1 MSKVSEIIKDPTL
14 TYQQQVL
21 SLARLAENEDDSLVR
36 DPEFLEALENGAL
49 CDLGEGLA
57 PYRPRYIV
65 PDYELLMKKG
75 CEFLGIEAPTDI
87 WEATNALLIFYK
99 HVPSITSFPVYLGNF
114 STLFEKFDLDET
126 VTRKALKLFLQHID
140 KTLTDS
146 FVHANI
152 GPKENRVGHI
162 ILELT
167 KEMQLAIPNI
177 TLLYNEKITSDAFA
191 IKCVDCMLATS
202 KPSFANDELYSK
214 DMNGNYAIVSCYNA
228 LKVGGGGYTLPRIR
242 LYYAALQAKSKTD
255 FIERVLPYYVNV
267 MLKNMDQ
274 RITYIVEESNFFKS
288 NFLVKEGFV
297 KQENFTGMFGVVG
310 LSECCNKLLGIE
322 DKNKGYGHSKEAEAL
337 ALKILD
343 TIHDLVEAHH
353 GVYCEGCNNTY
364 VMHAQVGI
372 DSDGMDNSPG
382 CRIPIGYEPELRD
395 HLLLEAKMHKYFV
408 SGIGDIF
415 KFDETWNKNPKA
427 LLDIIKGALNSGM
440 RYFTGYN
447 ADNDVVRVT
456 GYLVKRSEIEKLRN
470 NEASLNQVSAYGLG
484 AQDKGKALSRRVYG
498 NSINQ

>member
-21 SLARLAENEDDSLVR
+21 TLARLAESEDDSLLR
-36 DPEFLEALENGAL
+36 DAEFLEALEKGAL

-75 CEFLGIEAPTDI
+75 CTFLGIAPPTDI

-114 STLFEKFDLDET
+114 STLFAPFDTDVEM
-126 VTRKALKLFLQHID
+126 TRKALKLFLQHID

-152 GPKENRVGHI
+152 GPEENRVGHI
-162 ILELT
+162 VLELT
-167 KEMQLAIPNI
+167 QEMQLAIPNL
-177 TLLYNEKITSDAFA
+177 TLLYHPEKTSEVFA
-191 IKCVDCMLATS
+191 RACAECMLKTS
-202 KPSFANDELYSK
+202 KPSFANDELYAK
-214 DMNGNYAIVSCYNA
+214 DMDGNYAIVSCYNA
-228 LKVGGGGYTLPRIR
+228 LKIAGGGYTLPRIR
-242 LYYAALQAKSKTD
+242 LYYASLQAKDSED
-255 FIERVLPYYVNV
+255 FINNILPYYVKI
-267 MLKNMDQ
+267 MLRNMDQ
-274 RITYIVEESNFFKS
+274 RIRYIVEESNFFKS

-297 KQENFTGMFGVVG
+297 KQENFTGMFGMVG
-310 LSECCNKLLGIE
+310 LAECTNKLLGIS
-322 DKNKGYGHSKEAEAL
+322 DKNEGYGHNKDAEVL
-337 ALKILD
+337 ASKILD
-343 TIHDLVEAHH
+343 TIDTLIQNHH
-353 GVYCEGCNNTY
+353 GIYCEGCGDRY

-372 DSDGMDNSPG
+372 DSDGVENSPG
-382 CRIPIGYEPELRD
+382 CRVPIESEPDLRE
-395 HLLLEAKMHKYFV
+395 HLLLEAKMHKHFV
-408 SGIGDIF
+408 SGVGDIF
-415 KFDETWNKNPKA
+415 KFDETWNQNSQA
-427 LLDIIKGALNSGM
+427 LVDIIKGAFKSGM

-470 NEASLNQVSAYGLG
+470 NEASLNQVTAYGKG
-484 AQDKGKALSRRVYG
+484 AQEKGKALSRRVYEKG
-498 NSINQ
+498 TR

>member
-21 SLARLAENEDDSLVR
+21 SLARLAESEDDSLPR
-36 DPEFLEALENGAL
+36 DKAFIEALQDGVL

-75 CEFLGIEAPTDI
+75 CEFLDIAPPSDI

-114 STLFEKFDLDET
+114 STLFAPFDTEEEI
-126 VTRKALKLFLQHID
+126 TRKALKLFLQHID

-146 FVHANI
+146 FVHSNI

-162 ILELT
+162 ILDLT
-167 KEMQLAIPNI
+167 KEMQLAIPNL
-177 TLLYNEKITSDAFA
+177 TLLYNPEKTSNEFA
-191 IKCVDCMLATS
+191 LKCVDCMLETS
-202 KPSFANDELYSK
+202 KPSFANDAMYAK
-214 DMNGNYAIVSCYNA
+214 NMDGNYAIVSCYNA
-228 LKVGGGGYTLPRIR
+228 LKIAGGGYTLPRIR
-242 LYYAALQAKSKTD
+242 LYDASLKAKDADD
-255 FIERVLPYYVNV
+255 FLNNILPYYVEV
-267 MLKNMDQ
+267 LLKNMDQ
-274 RITYIVEESNFFKS
+274 RITYIVEESSFFKS
-288 NFLVKEGFV
+288 NFLAKEGFV

-310 LSECCNKLLGIE
+310 LAECTNNLLGIS
-322 DKNKGYGHSKEAEAL
+322 DKSKGYGHDKDAEKL
-337 ALKILD
+337 ASTILD
-343 TIHDLVEAHH
+343 KIHDMVEAHH

-372 DSDGMDNSPG
+372 DTDGTENSPG
-382 CRIPIGYEPELRD
+382 CRIPIGSEPELRD
-395 HLLLEAKMHKYFV
+395 HLLLEAKMHKHFI

-415 KFDETWNKNPKA
+415 KFDKTWNKNPQA
-427 LLDIIKGALNSGM
+427 ILDIIKGAFTSGM

-470 NEASLNQVSAYGLG
+470 NEASLNQVTLYGKG
-484 AQDKGKALSRRVYG
+484 AEEKGKALSRRVYE
-498 NSINQ
+498 NSNR